1 MSDKEWILLLITL
14 LVLYKLYRWQE
25 AMDQDKRYRPPTPP
39 SYQPNWNQLH
49 SSFDDEYVKQWEQE
63 GYDYYSVRKWMEL
76 GVEPNEL
83 ELVKWIREVKG
94 LSVDYIRNKGQ
105 MAELRMKYRLKEAPK
120 DGSIKFYY

>member
-1 MSDKEWILLLITL
+1 MSDRQWILLLITL

-49 SSFDDEYVKQWEQE
+49 SGFDDKYVKQWEQE
-63 GYDYYSVRKWMEL
+63 GYDYYSVRKWIER

-105 MAELRMKYRLKEAPK
+105 MAELRSEWRRSNLPPS
-120 DGSIKFYY
+120 DDLLIFD